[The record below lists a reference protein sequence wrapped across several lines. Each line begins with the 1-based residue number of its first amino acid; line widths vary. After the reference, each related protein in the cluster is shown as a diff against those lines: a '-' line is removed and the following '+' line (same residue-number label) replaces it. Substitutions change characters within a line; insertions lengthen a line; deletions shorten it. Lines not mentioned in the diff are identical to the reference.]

1 MLYCIQDVTLLRKRG
16 AGILGNLISKKEL
29 LSRYNISYGTLY
41 RWKRMGLIPDDW
53 LVKKSTYTGQETFFD
68 EQQICER
75 VEAII
80 ARKDTESLEDIAKE
94 LLNKA
99 ESETKLRI
107 ISRYGN
113 KEYTL
118 TDISDIVFV
127 KNGKEISIIEG
138 FKAIAKQIN
147 NQED

>member
-1 MLYCIQDVTLLRKRG
+1 MLYYHQDVTLLRREE

-29 LSRYNISYGTLY
+29 LLRYNISYGTLY

-80 ARKDTESLEDIAKE
+80 ARKDQESLEDIAKE

-99 ESETKLRI
+99 ESETKLKI
-107 ISRYGN
+107 MSRYGN
-113 KEYTL
+113 KEYAVS
-118 TDISDIVFV
+118 DISDIVFI
-127 KNGKEISIIEG
+127 KNGRETSILESI
-138 FKAIAKQIN
+138 KAIANQIE

>member
-1 MLYCIQDVTLLRKRG
+1 M
-16 AGILGNLISKKEL
+16 GNLISKKEL

-127 KNGKEISIIEG
+127 NNGKEISIIEG

>member
-1 MLYCIQDVTLLRKRG
+1 MLYYHQDVTLLRKKE

-80 ARKDTESLEDIAKE
+80 ARKDSESLEDIAKE

-99 ESETKLRI
+99 ESETKLKI

-113 KEYTL
+113 KEYAVS
-118 TDISDIVFV
+118 DISDIVFIE
-127 KNGKEISIIEG
+127 NGKETSILESIN
-138 FKAIAKQIN
+138 AIVKQIK

>member
-1 MLYCIQDVTLLRKRG
+1 M
-16 AGILGNLISKKEL
+16 GNLISKKEL
-29 LSRYNISYGTLY
+29 LQRYGISYGTLY

-80 ARKDTESLEDIAKE
+80 SRKDTESLEDIARE

-107 ISRYGN
+107 VSRYGS
-113 KEYTL
+113 KEYAI
-118 TDISDIVFV
+118 TDISDIVFI
-127 KNGKEISIIEG
+127 KNGKETSILED
-138 FKAIAKQIN
+138 FKAIARQIN

>member
-1 MLYCIQDVTLLRKRG
+1 M
-16 AGILGNLISKKEL
+16 GNLISKKEL
-29 LSRYNISYGTLY
+29 LLRYNISYGTLY

-80 ARKDTESLEDIAKE
+80 SRKDSESLEDIAKE
-94 LLNKA
+94 LLNRA

-107 ISRYGN
+107 VSRYGS
-113 KEYTL
+113 KEYTIA
-118 TDISDIVFV
+118 DISDIVFI
-127 KNGKEISIIEG
+127 KDGRETSILADIKSITDGKV
-138 FKAIAKQIN
+138 
-147 NQED
+147 NQEETT